1 MTGISTAVDV
11 CLKVDGLISIKPYH
25 SMIDAELTP
34 LVLWRYIR
42 SSKKQITLFGDDSW
56 YSRGNTLSVTFND
69 VGLEYQYQLK
79 ALTLGM
85 YTQGSGQGMDP
96 LAWSTIRGNIA
107 NLKRF
112 AKWLEQYG
120 IESFSDLDK
129 HPELRLRNI
138 ILDLVQAS
146 DLQKHPSFA
155 QSLLTAIHWLKL
167 YSVVKNEQ
175 FYALMNEYFLPYTLL
190 KKERRN
196 KHSVIPIQIMKQV
209 LKASEK
215 HVNDV
220 ENIINN
226 WYGLQTK
233 LNYGV
238 EYAPKKYLKNSTYVD
253 GLNHSE
259 SAELDEYHELI
270 KNLRKY
276 TFVLVISYTGMRYS
290 EAMAL
295 SDDSAVEQNGKYF
308 IRTLLSKTTDVSQSL
323 EWLTNEVTY
332 RAVVLLT
339 RVCSVYRE
347 RATLLLKHHSDVLPL
362 KRKWNL
368 EFGLSNRTLFGVLP
382 HKKSCEFSSNTKS
395 TKHGFNNINNM
406 FSIRVSEH
414 DIAELE
420 RMECNYQSVSSN
432 HKNFKKPYKVG
443 DLFNFT
449 AHQFRHTFAWFIV
462 ANRLG
467 DLDDIKYQYKH
478 LENMMSLVYSQ
489 RGYESMGEI
498 IGLTESFSEFMVSQA
513 MEDMVSA
520 AKDGTLA
527 GKGGQNFIA
536 KLTEILADDLTTG
549 STPHFKNIKELVSF
563 AAMHTNNFRG
573 VSHGYCTKGA
583 QCKVRNA
590 ADPSHCV
597 WCDSYIATPRHLP
610 HWLVVKKRCESQL
623 GAFEKFPSEIK
634 QRFKAFSTAL
644 NDNLEAANII
654 IDQLTIKVKEA

>member
-1 MTGISTAVDV
+1 MTEISAAVDT
-11 CLKVDGLISIKPYH
+11 CLNIDGLISITPFTESNH
-25 SMIDAELTP
+25 AQLAP
-34 LVLWRYIR
+34 LVLWQYIR
-42 SSKKQITLFGDDSW
+42 SNKNQITLFGDDSW
-56 YSRGNTLSVTFND
+56 YSQGNNLSVTFNG
-69 VGLEYQYQLK
+69 VGPKYQYQLK
-79 ALTLGM
+79 ALALGM

-96 LAWSTIRGNIA
+96 LAWSTIRRNIA
-107 NLKRF
+107 NLKRL
-112 AKWLEQYG
+112 AMQLEKYN

-129 HPELRLRNI
+129 LPGLRLRNI

-146 DLQKHPSFA
+146 DVKNHPSYA
-155 QSLLTAIHWLKL
+155 QSLLSAIYWLKL
-167 YSVVKNEQ
+167 YLVVKHEQ
-175 FYALMNEYFLPYTLL
+175 FYDLMNEYFLPFTLL

-196 KHSVIPIQIMKQV
+196 KHSVIPVQIMKQI
-209 LKASEK
+209 LKASED
-215 HVNDV
+215 HVNAA
-220 ENIINN
+220 EIIIDD
-226 WYGLQTK
+226 WHALQTK
-233 LNYGV
+233 VNNAV
-238 EYAPKKYLKNSTYVD
+238 EHAPKKYLINSTYVD
-253 GLNHSE
+253 GLNE
-259 SAELDEYHELI
+259 ADSAELDEYYELI
-270 KNLRKY
+270 KNLRRY

-295 SDDSAVEQNGKYF
+295 SDDSAIERNGKYY
-308 IRTLLSKTTDVSQSL
+308 IKSLLSKTTDETQSL
-323 EWLTNEVTY
+323 EWVTNEITH
-332 RAVVLLT
+332 RAVKLLA

-347 RATLLLKHHSDVLPL
+347 RAGLLLKYHGDLLPL
-362 KRKWNL
+362 NRKLNL
-368 EFGLSNRTLFGVLP
+368 EFGLSNQTLFGVSP
-382 HKKSCEFSSNTKS
+382 HKKSCEFAIHTKS
-395 TKHGFNNINNM
+395 TKNGFNNINTM
-406 FSIRVSEH
+406 FSIRVTEQ

-420 RMECNYQSVSSN
+420 RMGCNYQSVSSN
-432 HKNFKKPYKVG
+432 HKEFKKPYKQG

-489 RGYESMGEI
+489 RGYESMEEL
-498 IGLTESFSEFMVSQA
+498 IGLTESFSEFMISQA

-520 AKDGTLA
+520 AQDGTLA

-549 STPHFKNIKELVSF
+549 NTPHFKNMEELITF
-563 AAMHTNNFRG
+563 AAKHTNNFRG
-573 VSHGYCTKGA
+573 VSHGYCTKGSE
-583 QCKVRNA
+583 CKVRNA

-610 HWLVVKKRCESQL
+610 HWMVVKKRCETQL
-623 GAFEKFPSEIK
+623 AAFEKLPLEIK